1 MSSKPNTKQ
10 KIFWDVDDVILNT
23 SEAIID
29 IINQKYRVPNGLK
42 PKTEDDQKSWGYKSI
57 YRSFSESQLFEILE
71 SNEFWKKV
79 RINKDFKRILDTGML
94 DNYNNVLV
102 TKGTLTNLSL
112 KIGYLKSHGL
122 NCDRDFVY
130 DPIVIEAGESAT
142 DKSAIDMR
150 GAIQIDDNIT
160 NLINTNAHIK
170 ILIKNNHDTVFNNS
184 FGHYTD
190 KIDPDDIFYEV
201 NTISEIEEILKFN
214 LEYKL

>member
-1 MSSKPNTKQ
+1 MPSKPNDKQ

-23 SEAIID
+23 SEALIE
-29 IINQKYRVPNGLK
+29 IINKKYRIPQGLE
-42 PKTEDDQKSWGYKSI
+42 PKTVDDQKSWGYKSI
-57 YRSFSESQLFEILE
+57 LRSFTEGQLFEILE
-71 SNEFWKKV
+71 SDEFWKKV
-79 RINKDFKRILDTGML
+79 RINKDFKMLLDTGLL
-94 DNYNNVLV
+94 DNYDNVLV

-122 NCDRDFVY
+122 NCNRDFTY

-150 GAIQIDDNIT
+150 GSIQIDDNIT
-160 NLINTNAHIK
+160 NLINTNARIK